1 MVTTL
6 FGAGEYFRGWSPAA
20 ALEACLALFATIVI
34 LRSCLRFALSRLSK
48 PNRTQPNSNV
58 LNAYQDFDLTQLGT
72 SLRYTH
78 QPPSPLSPPY
88 WDTDMD
94 EKMSS
99 PESASDASVQSHH
112 GRLREDD
119 IESLVRKPLGLES
132 SRWGSSSA
140 HGLPYLISRPP
151 PAPPL
156 TPPELSSTVFTLDV
170 RAQGQD
176 SFIHQPNPDY
186 TSASTPSS
194 GSQPSTVVT
203 TSYPRRLSY
212 NKTVPIGIP
221 VSRES
226 SSTSDTDLIFP
237 ANSYPPTSPVLPPP
251 PTFPELLNNDPT
263 DEAKIGLQGELVAVL
278 DQDGSGWT
286 RHTRVYGGGVCLACA
301 AAGREHGEGGYYG
314 DTVSPEERR

>member
-20 ALEACLALFATIVI
+20 ALEACLALFATI
-34 LRSCLRFALSRLSK
+34 
-48 PNRTQPNSNV
+48 PNPNV
-58 LNAYQDFDLTQLGT
+58 LNAYHDFDLTQLGT

-99 PESASDASVQSHH
+99 AESAGDANH

-119 IESLVRKPLGLES
+119 IESLVRKPLALD

-226 SSTSDTDLIFP
+226 SSHSETDLVFP

-251 PTFPELLNNDPT
+251 PTFPELLTNDPA